1 MLFVGGAGTG
11 KTQVIKDYLASTRTD
26 QVAYKT
32 INFSSFTDAASLQ
45 RDIESMLDKKSG
57 KTYGSAMNKTL
68 IAFIDD
74 LNMPYVETYGTQTP
88 IQLLRQIIDYGSIF
102 NREQLEERKFIQDLL
117 FFSCMNH
124 KSGSFTVDLR
134 LQRNFSSFTMYTPTD
149 DIIKRIF
156 GEILTSH
163 FATPGFDEKLKLFAP
178 KLLEATVMFFT
189 RTIKNPQFSPSAKK
203 FHYQFNFRELGKIT
217 EGLMRS
223 SPQIF
228 KNTGMVLRLWMHEL
242 RRVFEDRFINNDDL
256 NLFRTIL
263 KDSISKTIGDFNEKD
278 SPFAE
283 PIIYTTFM
291 TDYYQSSDDM
301 IELRRAMK
309 EKLDEYNDSKAQMN
323 LVLFDQA
330 IEHVCRIARI
340 IQLPSGNAL
349 LVGVGGSGKQSLARL
364 ATFIMSYELEQMVV
378 TQSFN
383 MNDLRTF
390 LSEMYRKIAK
400 PNSPTRVY
408 MVTDSQIKYESFL
421 IPINDML
428 NSGWISDLFPKE
440 DFDALIGNI
449 RN

>member
-1 MLFVGGAGTG
+1 VFRSLSKIKYPEGGLVYDYFWNVEENKWASWAGKIPNYEHTDEPIYNKIFVPTIHTTRLRYLLDIHLKRKHPVLFVGGAGTG

-163 FATPGFDEKLKLFAP
+163 FATPGFDEKLKHFAP

-228 KNTGMVLRLWMHEL
+228 KNTNMVLRLWMHEL
-242 RRVFEDRFINNDDL
+242 RRVFEDRFINN
-256 NLFRTIL
+256 
-263 KDSISKTIGDFNEKD
+263 
-278 SPFAE
+278 
-283 PIIYTTFM
+283 
-291 TDYYQSSDDM
+291 
-301 IELRRAMK
+301 
-309 EKLDEYNDSKAQMN
+309 
-323 LVLFDQA
+323 
-330 IEHVCRIARI
+330 
-340 IQLPSGNAL
+340 
-349 LVGVGGSGKQSLARL
+349 
-364 ATFIMSYELEQMVV
+364 
-378 TQSFN
+378 
-383 MNDLRTF
+383 
-390 LSEMYRKIAK
+390 
-400 PNSPTRVY
+400 
-408 MVTDSQIKYESFL
+408 
-421 IPINDML
+421 
-428 NSGWISDLFPKE
+428 
-440 DFDALIGNI
+440 
-449 RN
+449 